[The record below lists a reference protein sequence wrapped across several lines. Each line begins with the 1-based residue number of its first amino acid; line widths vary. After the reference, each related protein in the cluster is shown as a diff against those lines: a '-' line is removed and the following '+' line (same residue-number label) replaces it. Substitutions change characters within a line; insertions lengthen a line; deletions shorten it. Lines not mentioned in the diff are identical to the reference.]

1 VVRANPNS
9 GANVLNPACWV
20 EDHGDYLFGLA
31 RFRTRDRCVAEDL
44 VQDTLLT
51 GLRSIDRFQGRSSER
66 TWLTGILKNKI
77 RAFIRTKDREVSIS
91 SLIPDDP
98 APEAMFDAVGHMNV
112 EFAPKDWGTDPI
124 KVLERSEFHEVLKKC
139 LDGIPSRTAE
149 VFLAREI
156 EGDSTDEIADCYGL
170 TKNNLW
176 VLLHR
181 ARQMLRKCLEQSL
194 YTA

>member
-20 EDHGDYLFGLA
+20 EDHGDHLFGLA

-77 RAFIRTKDREVSIS
+77 RAFVRTKDREVSIS
-91 SLIPDDP
+91 NLIPDDP
-98 APEAMFDAVGHMNV
+98 APEAMFDAAGHMNV
-112 EFAPKDWGTDPI
+112 EFAPKDWGTRPYQGTRTLRVPRGTEEMPRWHSEPDRGSFP
-124 KVLERSEFHEVLKKC
+124 RS
-139 LDGIPSRTAE
+139 R
-149 VFLAREI
+149 
-156 EGDSTDEIADCYGL
+156 
-170 TKNNLW
+170 N
-176 VLLHR
+176 
-181 ARQMLRKCLEQSL
+181 
-194 YTA
+194 